1 MKYTPRIIKSQLQHF
16 VAKFTSPKN
25 NQPPTADLALLP
37 PPAIW
42 SRVMIWT
49 LGTGSLGIIAWST
62 LTTVEE
68 TIVLAGEIN
77 TERPG
82 VQVTAV
88 DPGAVTAVN
97 VQMHQKVIA
106 GDILITYNDDETDK
120 RLESQLKQ
128 KVQIETQQKENQI
141 ILSLRR
147 KQAEQRLYLDR
158 NLLQRLEQL
167 LAVGAIQETQILEK
181 KAEIDELE
189 ITLESL
195 ESEQNRSKAQSN
207 QKIIEIKQSIRELE
221 AKKARFQV
229 ASPITG
235 FVQELRHQTIGE
247 RIRPSDTISVIVPAQ
262 GLKAVVK
269 VPSKLSAPLELNTSA
284 DIDIDAFP
292 ASDYGTIQAV
302 VSSISP
308 TTSQSSNQS
317 SDKAYEADLKLIS
330 PQNPQKLSIDD
341 LRPGMGITAKIRL
354 REKPVI
360 STVFNFLDGLFKPIN
375 EQR

>member
-1 MKYTPRIIKSQLQHF
+1 
-16 VAKFTSPKN
+16 
-25 NQPPTADLALLP
+25 
-37 PPAIW
+37 
-42 SRVMIWT
+42 MIWT

-62 LTTVEE
+62 FTTVEE
-68 TIVLAGEIN
+68 TIVLIGEIN
-77 TERPG
+77 TEKPG

-88 DPGAVTAVN
+88 DQGAVTAVN
-97 VQMHQKVIA
+97 VQMHQKVKA

-128 KVQIETQQKENQI
+128 KAQIETQQKENQI

-147 KQAEQRLYLDR
+147 KQSEQRLDLDR
-158 NLLQRLEQL
+158 NLLQRLEKL

-207 QKIIEIKQSIRELE
+207 QKIIEIKQAIRELE
-221 AKKARFQV
+221 AKKKRFQV
-229 ASPITG
+229 ISPITG

-262 GLKAVVK
+262 GLKAIVK

-292 ASDYGTIQAV
+292 ASDYGSIQAV

-317 SDKAYEADLKLIS
+317 SGKVYEVDLKLIS

>member
-1 MKYTPRIIKSQLQHF
+1 MKYTARVIKEQLEHF
-16 VAKFTSPKN
+16 FAKFTSSKN
-25 NQPPTADLALLP
+25 NQPPIADLALLP

-62 LTTVEE
+62 FTTVEE
-68 TIVLAGEIN
+68 TIVLVGEIN
-77 TERPG
+77 TEKPG

-88 DPGAVTAVN
+88 DQGAVTAVN
-97 VQMHQKVIA
+97 VQMHQKVKA

-128 KVQIETQQKENQI
+128 KAQIETQQKENQI

-147 KQAEQRLYLDR
+147 KQSEQRLDLDR
-158 NLLQRLEQL
+158 NLLQRLEKL

-207 QKIIEIKQSIRELE
+207 QKIIEIKQAIRELE
-221 AKKARFQV
+221 AKKKRFQV
-229 ASPITG
+229 ISPITG

-262 GLKAVVK
+262 GLKAIVK

-292 ASDYGTIQAV
+292 ASDYGSIQAV
-302 VSSISP
+302 VRSISP

-317 SDKAYEADLKLIS
+317 SGKVYEVDLKLIS

>member
-1 MKYTPRIIKSQLQHF
+1 MKYTPRTIKDQLENF
-16 VAKFTSPKN
+16 IAKFTSSKN

-68 TIVLAGEIN
+68 TIVLTGEIN
-77 TERPG
+77 TEKPG

-97 VQMHQKVIA
+97 VQMHQKVRA

-128 KVQIETQQKENQI
+128 KEQIEAQKKETQI

-147 KQAEQRLYLDR
+147 KQTEQRLYLDR

-207 QKIIEIKQSIRELE
+207 QKIIEIKQAIRELE
-221 AKKARFQV
+221 AKKGRFQV
-229 ASPITG
+229 TSPITG

-262 GLKAVVK
+262 GLKAIVK
-269 VPSKLSAPLELNTSA
+269 VPSQLSAPLELNTSA

-292 ASDYGTIQAV
+292 ASDYGSIQAV

-317 SDKAYEADLKLIS
+317 NDKAYEADLKLIS

>member
-1 MKYTPRIIKSQLQHF
+1 MKSTLVKIKEQLNYF
-16 VAKFTSPKN
+16 ASKFTVSKN
-25 NQPPTADLALLP
+25 NQPPIADLALLP
-37 PPAIW
+37 PPSIW

-49 LGTGSLGIIAWST
+49 LGTGTLGIIAWST

-68 TIVLAGEIN
+68 TIVLIGEIN
-77 TERPG
+77 TEIPG

-88 DPGAVTAVN
+88 DQGTVTAVN
-97 VQMHQKVIA
+97 VQMHQKVKA

-128 KVQIETQQKENQI
+128 KVQIETQQKEDQT

-147 KQAEQRLYLDR
+147 KQTEQRLDLDR
-158 NLLQRLEQL
+158 NLLQRLEKL
-167 LAVGAIQETQILEK
+167 LTVGAIQLTQILEK
-181 KAEIDELE
+181 QAEIDELK

-195 ESEQNRSKAQSN
+195 ESEQNRSMAQSI
-207 QKIIEIKQSIRELE
+207 QKIIEIKQVIRELE
-221 AKKARFQV
+221 AKKQRFQV
-229 ASPITG
+229 ISPITG

-262 GLKAVVK
+262 GLKAIVK

-292 ASDYGTIQAV
+292 ASDYGSIQAV
-302 VSSISP
+302 VRSISP

-317 SDKAYEADLKLIS
+317 SGKVYEVDLKLIS

>member
-1 MKYTPRIIKSQLQHF
+1 M
-16 VAKFTSPKN
+16 
-25 NQPPTADLALLP
+25 
-37 PPAIW
+37 
-42 SRVMIWT
+42 
-49 LGTGSLGIIAWST
+49 
-62 LTTVEE
+62 
-68 TIVLAGEIN
+68 
-77 TERPG
+77 
-82 VQVTAV
+82 
-88 DPGAVTAVN
+88 
-97 VQMHQKVIA
+97 
-106 GDILITYNDDETDK
+106 
-120 RLESQLKQ
+120 
-128 KVQIETQQKENQI
+128 
-141 ILSLRR
+141 
-147 KQAEQRLYLDR
+147 
-158 NLLQRLEQL
+158 

-207 QKIIEIKQSIRELE
+207 QKIIEIKQAIRELE
-221 AKKARFQV
+221 AKKGRFQV
-229 ASPITG
+229 TSPITG

-262 GLKAVVK
+262 GLKAIVK

-292 ASDYGTIQAV
+292 ASDYGSIQAV

-317 SDKAYEADLKLIS
+317 NDKAYEADLKLIS

>member
-1 MKYTPRIIKSQLQHF
+1 MKSTLVKIKEQLNYF
-16 VAKFTSPKN
+16 ASKFTVSKN
-25 NQPPTADLALLP
+25 NQPPIADLALLP
-37 PPAIW
+37 PPSIW

-49 LGTGSLGIIAWST
+49 LGTGTLGIIAWST

-68 TIVLAGEIN
+68 TIVLIGEIN
-77 TERPG
+77 TEIPG

-88 DPGAVTAVN
+88 DQGTVTAVN
-97 VQMHQKVIA
+97 VQMHQKVKA

-128 KVQIETQQKENQI
+128 KVQIETQQKEDQT

-147 KQAEQRLYLDR
+147 KQTEQRLDLDR
-158 NLLQRLEQL
+158 NLLQRLEKL
-167 LAVGAIQETQILEK
+167 LTVGAIQLTQILEK
-181 KAEIDELE
+181 QAEIDELK

-195 ESEQNRSKAQSN
+195 ESEQNRSMAQSI
-207 QKIIEIKQSIRELE
+207 QKIIEIKQVIRELE
-221 AKKARFQV
+221 AKKQRFQV
-229 ASPITG
+229 ISPITG

-262 GLKAVVK
+262 GLKAIVK

-292 ASDYGTIQAV
+292 ASDFGSVQAV

-317 SDKAYEADLKLIS
+317 SEKVYEADLKLIS
-330 PQNPQKLSIDD
+330 PQNPDKLSIDD
-341 LRPGMGITAKIRL
+341 LRPGMGVTAKIRL

-360 STVFNFLDGLFKPIN
+360 ATVFNFLDGLFKPIN

>member
-1 MKYTPRIIKSQLQHF
+1 MKSTLVKIKEQLNYF
-16 VAKFTSPKN
+16 ASKFTVSKN
-25 NQPPTADLALLP
+25 NQPPIADLALLP
-37 PPAIW
+37 PPSIW

-49 LGTGSLGIIAWST
+49 LGTGTLGIIAWST

-68 TIVLAGEIN
+68 TIVLMGEIN
-77 TERPG
+77 TEIPG

-88 DPGAVTAVN
+88 DQGTVTAVN
-97 VQMHQKVIA
+97 VQMHQKVKA

-128 KVQIETQQKENQI
+128 KVQIETQQKEDQT

-147 KQAEQRLYLDR
+147 KQTEQRLDLDR
-158 NLLQRLEQL
+158 NLLQRLEKL
-167 LAVGAIQETQILEK
+167 LTVGAIQLTQILEK
-181 KAEIDELE
+181 QAEIDELK

-195 ESEQNRSKAQSN
+195 ESEQNRSMAQSI
-207 QKIIEIKQSIRELE
+207 QKIIEIKQVIRELE
-221 AKKARFQV
+221 AKKQRFQV
-229 ASPITG
+229 ISPITG

-262 GLKAVVK
+262 GLKAIVK

-292 ASDYGTIQAV
+292 ASDYGSIQAV

-317 SDKAYEADLKLIS
+317 SEKVYEADLKLIS
-330 PQNPQKLSIDD
+330 PQNPDKLSIDD
-341 LRPGMGITAKIRL
+341 LRPGMGVTAKIRL

-360 STVFNFLDGLFKPIN
+360 ATVFNFLDGLFKPIN

>member
-1 MKYTPRIIKSQLQHF
+1 MKYTPRTIKDQLENF
-16 VAKFTSPKN
+16 IAKFTSSKN

-68 TIVLAGEIN
+68 TIVLTGEIN
-77 TERPG
+77 TEKPG

-97 VQMHQKVIA
+97 VQMHQKVRA

-128 KVQIETQQKENQI
+128 KEQIEAQKKETQI

-147 KQAEQRLYLDR
+147 KQTEQRLYLDR

-207 QKIIEIKQSIRELE
+207 QKIIEIKQAIRELE
-221 AKKARFQV
+221 AKKGRFQV
-229 ASPITG
+229 TSPITG

-262 GLKAVVK
+262 GLKAIVK

-292 ASDYGTIQAV
+292 ASDYGSIQAV

-317 SDKAYEADLKLIS
+317 SGKVYEVDLKLIS

>member
-1 MKYTPRIIKSQLQHF
+1 MKYTPRTIKDQLQNF
-16 VAKFTSPKN
+16 VAKFTSSKN

-68 TIVLAGEIN
+68 TIVLTGEIN
-77 TERPG
+77 TEKPG

-97 VQMHQKVIA
+97 VQMHQKVRA

-128 KVQIETQQKENQI
+128 KEQIEAQKKETQI

-147 KQAEQRLYLDR
+147 KQTEQRLYLDR

-195 ESEQNRSKAQSN
+195 ESEQNRSRAQFI
-207 QKIIEIKQSIRELE
+207 QKIVEIMQVIRELE
-221 AKKARFQV
+221 AKKQRFQV
-229 ASPITG
+229 ISPITG

-247 RIRPSDTISVIVPAQ
+247 RIRPSDIISVIVPAQ
-262 GLKAVVK
+262 GLKAIVK

-284 DIDIDAFP
+284 DVDIDAFP
-292 ASDYGTIQAV
+292 ASDYGSIQAV
-302 VSSISP
+302 ISSISP

-317 SDKAYEADLKLIS
+317 SEKTYEADLKLIS
-330 PQNPQKLSIDD
+330 PQNPQKLSLDD

>member
-1 MKYTPRIIKSQLQHF
+1 MKHTVRVIKEQLEHF
-16 VAKFTSPKN
+16 FAKFTSSKN
-25 NQPPTADLALLP
+25 NQPPIADLALLP

-62 LTTVEE
+62 FTTVEE
-68 TIVLAGEIN
+68 TIVLIGEIN
-77 TERPG
+77 TEKPG

-88 DPGAVTAVN
+88 DQGAVTAVN
-97 VQMHQKVIA
+97 VQMHQKVKA

-128 KVQIETQQKENQI
+128 KAQIETQQKENQI

-147 KQAEQRLYLDR
+147 KQSEQRLDLDR
-158 NLLQRLEQL
+158 NLLQRLEKL

-207 QKIIEIKQSIRELE
+207 QKIIEIKQAIRELE
-221 AKKARFQV
+221 AKKKRFQV
-229 ASPITG
+229 ISPITG

-262 GLKAVVK
+262 GLKAIVK

-292 ASDYGTIQAV
+292 ASDYGSIHAV

-317 SDKAYEADLKLIS
+317 SGKVYEVDLKLIS

>member
-1 MKYTPRIIKSQLQHF
+1 MKSILITIKEQLLHF
-16 VAKFTSPKN
+16 VAKLTSSKN
-25 NQPPTADLALLP
+25 NQPPIADLALLP

-42 SRVMIWT
+42 TRVMIWT

-68 TIVLAGEIN
+68 TIVLIGEIN
-77 TERPG
+77 TEKPG
-82 VQVTAV
+82 VQVIAV
-88 DPGAVTAVN
+88 DQGAVTAVK
-97 VQMHQKVIA
+97 VQMHQKVKA

-120 RLESQLKQ
+120 KLESQLKQ
-128 KVQIETQQKENQI
+128 IVQIETQQKETQI

-147 KQAEQRLYLDR
+147 KQTEQRLDLDR
-158 NLLQRLEQL
+158 NLLQRLEKL

-195 ESEQNRSKAQSN
+195 ESEQNRSKAQSI
-207 QKIIEIKQSIRELE
+207 QKIIEIKQVIRELE
-221 AKKARFQV
+221 AKKQRFQV
-229 ASPITG
+229 ISPITG

-262 GLKAVVK
+262 GLKAIVK
-269 VPSKLSAPLELNTSA
+269 VPSKLSAPLEFNTSA

-292 ASDYGTIQAV
+292 ASDYGSIQAV

-317 SDKAYEADLKLIS
+317 SEKAYEADLKLIS

-360 STVFNFLDGLFKPIN
+360 ATVFNFLDGLFQPIN

>member
-1 MKYTPRIIKSQLQHF
+1 MKYTPRTIKDQLENF
-16 VAKFTSPKN
+16 IAKFTSSKN

-68 TIVLAGEIN
+68 TIVLTGEIN
-77 TERPG
+77 TEKPG

-97 VQMHQKVIA
+97 VQMHQKVRA

-128 KVQIETQQKENQI
+128 KEQIEAQKKETQI

-147 KQAEQRLYLDR
+147 KQTEQRLYLDR

-181 KAEIDELE
+181 KAEINELE

-207 QKIIEIKQSIRELE
+207 QKIIEIKQAIRELE
-221 AKKARFQV
+221 AKKGRFQV
-229 ASPITG
+229 TSPITG

-262 GLKAVVK
+262 GLKAIVK

-292 ASDYGTIQAV
+292 ASDYGSIQAV

-317 SDKAYEADLKLIS
+317 NDKAYEADLKLIS

>member
-1 MKYTPRIIKSQLQHF
+1 MKYTVRVIKEQLENF
-16 VAKFTSPKN
+16 FAKFTSSKN
-25 NQPPTADLALLP
+25 NQPPIADLALLP

-62 LTTVEE
+62 FTTVEE
-68 TIVLAGEIN
+68 TIVLIGEIN
-77 TERPG
+77 TEKPG

-88 DPGAVTAVN
+88 DQGAVTAVN
-97 VQMHQKVIA
+97 VQMHQKVKA

-128 KVQIETQQKENQI
+128 KAQIETQQKENQI

-147 KQAEQRLYLDR
+147 KQSEQRLDLDR
-158 NLLQRLEQL
+158 NLLQRLEKL

-207 QKIIEIKQSIRELE
+207 QKIIEIKQAIRELE
-221 AKKARFQV
+221 AKKKRFQV
-229 ASPITG
+229 ISPITG

-262 GLKAVVK
+262 GLKAIVK

-292 ASDYGTIQAV
+292 ASDYGSIQAV